1 MSSRGKKKKEYRA
14 KYGPKKAKKKL
25 GGYKDCCG
33 NCLSR
38 LNIFKRNIVKC
49 NKKESKFFKAE
60 MPKDEYC
67 GEHVH

>member
-14 KYGPKKAKKKL
+14 KYGPKKPKKKL

-38 LNIFKRNIVKC
+38 LGIFKKDFVKC
-49 NKKESKFFKAE
+49 NNKESGLYKAE
-60 MPKDEYC
+60 MPKNQYC
-67 GEHVH
+67 TAHVH